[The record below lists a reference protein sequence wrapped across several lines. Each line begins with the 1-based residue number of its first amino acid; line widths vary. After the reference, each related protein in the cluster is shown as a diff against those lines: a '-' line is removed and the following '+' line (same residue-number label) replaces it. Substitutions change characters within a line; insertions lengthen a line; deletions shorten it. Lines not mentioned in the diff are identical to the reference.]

1 MESLTQELADKAWA
15 MIEEIEAAG
24 GMAKAIETGMP
35 KLKIEESAARKQA
48 RIDRGDDVIVGV
60 NKYRLAQEDDI
71 DILDI
76 DNVAVRE
83 SQVKRLADIRGKR
96 DEKAVEH
103 PQFWGGMGA
112 GKHEHGLIGVGQQ
125 HLLVHTLRARVEAHK
140 AKANAHRSVADELFK
155 KG

>member
-60 NKYRLAQEDDI
+60 NKYRLAYRRRCRYSRYRQ
-71 DILDI
+71 
-76 DNVAVRE
+76 R
-83 SQVKRLADIRGKR
+83 R
-96 DEKAVEH
+96 
-103 PQFWGGMGA
+103 
-112 GKHEHGLIGVGQQ
+112 
-125 HLLVHTLRARVEAHK
+125 RARSRRSNVSRKFAASATRKRSRMRSKPFINVLFSANGGSEGNLLDLAVK
-140 AKANAHRSVADELFK
+140 ATRRARD
-155 KG
+155 GR